1 MGATATTVTAPTVG
15 VTTSTPVTITGTVMD
30 ISAGAKQEGVIENF
44 PNGLPAVSDASM
56 SHWMEYV
63 YRQQPKPTNTIGVQV
78 TLSVFDANNNTRTIG
93 TATTDTNGFYSLSWT
108 PDIDGKYT
116 VFATF
121 GGSQSYWPS
130 QATSAFTVGSAATT
144 STAAPIQNTAQSTAD
159 LYFVPAIAGLVVAI
173 IIGFVLLALLI
184 SRKRA

>member
-1 MGATATTVTAPTVG
+1 M
-15 VTTSTPVTITGTVMD
+15 
-30 ISAGAKQEGVIENF
+30 IENF

-130 QATSAFTVGSAATT
+130 QATSAFTVGLCSNHKYS
-144 STAAPIQNTAQSTAD
+144 STNPKYSTI
-159 LYFVPAIAGLVVAI
+159 Y
-173 IIGFVLLALLI
+173 
-184 SRKRA
+184 S